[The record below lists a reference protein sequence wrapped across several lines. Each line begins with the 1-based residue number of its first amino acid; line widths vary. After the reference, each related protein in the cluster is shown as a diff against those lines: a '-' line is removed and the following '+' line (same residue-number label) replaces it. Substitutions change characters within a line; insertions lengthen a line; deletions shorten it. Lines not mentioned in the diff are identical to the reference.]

1 MYTILVIDD
10 EPSIRKSYSNFL
22 EDYNYST
29 LEASNGHEGM
39 VLLKEKKPDLV
50 LVDLHMPDIDGL
62 DILAWATEHAPN
74 TPTIVCSGT
83 GVIRD
88 VIEALR
94 LGAWDYILKPVQDFS
109 VLLHAV
115 NKAIER
121 ARLIRENKLYNLHLE
136 SEVEKRTKQVEQANI
151 NLLQLNNRLRQ
162 IVETTKTIT
171 SETHTGKFGSLL
183 LNEFGLHMSA
193 KGGCLYFSEKNGLR
207 LVHALDPGHAADYIP
222 FPLPEKSIL
231 STVHR
236 SGKPLILSDITQ
248 HTDYCKS
255 GWNGYQ
261 NNSVLS
267 FPLIDENRNVF
278 GLLSLHSKEM
288 PPFVD
293 QDKEVGKILA
303 SFSYQALRAS
313 RATEEL
319 KKSEE
324 KFRTYTESAPV
335 AIIIYQDAGWIYANP
350 AAEQLMAA
358 SLVELSSL
366 EFSDII
372 HPDFRHIYH
381 SNRITNLSDAF
392 LKNSHELKIIAR
404 DGSEKWV
411 NFRAEKIE
419 FEGKNAVMVSAMD
432 IGDLKQAEIEK
443 QQLEIQLRQAQKM
456 ESIGTL
462 AGGIAHDFNNIL
474 SSVIGY
480 TELTLADM
488 SEGKSVSKQNMQAI
502 LRAGERARDL
512 VSQILTFSRQ
522 TEKVNIPIK
531 MHMIANEALKL
542 LRSSIPTTIEIIHK
556 IQKCKPILADPTQIH
571 QVIMN
576 LCTNAF
582 HAMQRSGGVM
592 TVTLSPIEI
601 QAQDS
606 ERIADLS
613 PGSYAKLEVID
624 TGTGM
629 NQSTIERIFDPYFTT
644 KEKGKGTG
652 LGLAVVHGIVT
663 NHNGAITVESI
674 PGQGSTFRVF
684 LPVVDDSEMQ
694 ITSRKKQLPRGTE
707 HILLVDDEKE
717 IVLIEQQMLE
727 RLGYKVTTCAGSLD
741 ALTVFQA
748 NPLKFDMIITD
759 MTMPNMTG
767 DQLACEIIKIR
778 PEIPI
783 ILCTGFSEYMNNEK
797 AKSMGIRK
805 FVLKPVSMEEIAT
818 AIRDV
823 LDGESM
829 STG

>member
-1 MYTILVIDD
+1 LYTILVIDD

-29 LEASNGHEGM
+29 IEASNGHEGM
-39 VLLKEKKPDLV
+39 KLLKEKKPDLV

-162 IVETTKTIT
+162 
-171 SETHTGKFGSLL
+171 
-183 LNEFGLHMSA
+183 
-193 KGGCLYFSEKNGLR
+193 
-207 LVHALDPGHAADYIP
+207 
-222 FPLPEKSIL
+222 
-231 STVHR
+231 
-236 SGKPLILSDITQ
+236 
-248 HTDYCKS
+248 
-255 GWNGYQ
+255 
-261 NNSVLS
+261 
-267 FPLIDENRNVF
+267 
-278 GLLSLHSKEM
+278 
-288 PPFVD
+288 
-293 QDKEVGKILA
+293 
-303 SFSYQALRAS
+303 
-313 RATEEL
+313 
-319 KKSEE
+319 SEE

-488 SEGKSVSKQNMQAI
+488 SEGKPASKQNLQAI

-522 TEKVNIPIK
+522 TELVNIPIK
-531 MHMIANEALKL
+531 MHMIANEVLKL

-582 HAMQRSGGVM
+582 HAMQGSGGVM

-606 ERIADLS
+606 EKIAELS

-629 NQSTIERIFDPYFTT
+629 SQSTIERIFDPYFTT

>member
-162 IVETTKTIT
+162 
-171 SETHTGKFGSLL
+171 
-183 LNEFGLHMSA
+183 
-193 KGGCLYFSEKNGLR
+193 
-207 LVHALDPGHAADYIP
+207 
-222 FPLPEKSIL
+222 
-231 STVHR
+231 
-236 SGKPLILSDITQ
+236 
-248 HTDYCKS
+248 
-255 GWNGYQ
+255 
-261 NNSVLS
+261 
-267 FPLIDENRNVF
+267 
-278 GLLSLHSKEM
+278 
-288 PPFVD
+288 
-293 QDKEVGKILA
+293 
-303 SFSYQALRAS
+303 
-313 RATEEL
+313 
-319 KKSEE
+319 SEE

-358 SLVELSSL
+358 SLIELSSL
-366 EFSDII
+366 EFNDII

-381 SNRITNLSDAF
+381 NNRITNLSDAF

-488 SEGKSVSKQNMQAI
+488 SEGKPASKQNLQAI

-522 TEKVNIPIK
+522 TELVNIPIK
-531 MHMIANEALKL
+531 MHMIANEVLKL

-727 RLGYKVTTCAGSLD
+727 RLGYKVTTCAGSMD

-748 NPLKFDMIITD
+748 SPLKFDMIITD

-823 LDGESM
+823 LDGERL

>member
-10 EPSIRKSYSNFL
+10 EQSIRRSYSNFL
-22 EDYNYST
+22 EDHNYTT

-39 VLLKEKKPDLV
+39 MLLKEKKPDLV

-62 DILAWATEHAPN
+62 DILAWVAEHAPD

-94 LGAWDYILKPVQDFS
+94 FGAWDYILKPVQDFS
-109 VLLHAV
+109 VLLHAI

-136 SEVEKRTKQVEQANI
+136 SEVEKRTQQVEQANI

-171 SETHTGKFGSLL
+171 SETHAGRFGSLL

-231 STVHR
+231 SNVYH
-236 SGKPLILSDITQ
+236 SGRPLVLSDITQ
-248 HTDYCKS
+248 NIDYCKS

-267 FPLIDENRNVF
+267 FPLIDENGNVF
-278 GLLSLHSKEM
+278 GLLSLHSKET

-293 QDKEVGKILA
+293 QDKEVGEILA
-303 SFSYQALRAS
+303 SFSCQALRAS
-313 RATEEL
+313 SATEEL
-319 KKSEE
+319 KKSEK
-324 KFRTYTESAPV
+324 KFRKFTESAPV
-335 AIIIYQDAGWIYANP
+335 AIIIYQDNRWIYANP
-350 AAEQLMAA
+350 AAEKLMAA
-358 SLVELSSL
+358 PLIELSSL

-372 HPDFRHIYH
+372 HHDFKHIYQNN
-381 SNRITNLSDAF
+381 SITNLSDAF
-392 LKNSHELKIIAR
+392 LKTSHELKIIAR

-411 NFRAEKIE
+411 NFRTEKIE
-419 FEGKNAVMVSAMD
+419 FEGENAIMVSAMD
-432 IGDLKQAEIEK
+432 IGDLKQSEIEK
-443 QQLEIQLRQAQKM
+443 QRLEIQLRQAQKM

-480 TELTLADM
+480 AELTLADL
-488 SEGKSVSKQNMQAI
+488 SEDKPASKQNMQAI
-502 LRAGERARDL
+502 LRAGGRARDL

-522 TEKVNIPIK
+522 TELVNIPIK
-531 MHMIANEALKL
+531 MHMIANEVLKL

-592 TVTLSPIEI
+592 TVNLSPVEI

-624 TGTGM
+624 TGIGM
-629 NQSTIERIFDPYFTT
+629 SQSTIERIFDPYFTT

-652 LGLAVVHGIVT
+652 LGLAVVHGIIN
-663 NHNGAITVESI
+663 NHNGAITVKSI
-674 PGQGSTFRVF
+674 PGQGSTFSVF
-684 LPVVDDSEMQ
+684 LPVVDDSETQ
-694 ITSRKKQLPRGTE
+694 ITTQKKSLPRGTE

-727 RLGYKVTTCAGSLD
+727 RLGYTVTTRAGSID
-741 ALTVFQA
+741 ALNVFQA

-767 DQLACEIIKIR
+767 DQLAREIIKIR

-783 ILCTGFSEYMNNEK
+783 ILCTGFSEYMNDAK
-797 AKSMGIRK
+797 AKSMGIHK
-805 FVLKPVSMEEIAT
+805 YVLKPVSMEEIAT

-823 LDGESM
+823 LDGKRS
-829 STG
+829 

>member
-1 MYTILVIDD
+1 
-10 EPSIRKSYSNFL
+10 
-22 EDYNYST
+22 
-29 LEASNGHEGM
+29 
-39 VLLKEKKPDLV
+39 
-50 LVDLHMPDIDGL
+50 
-62 DILAWATEHAPN
+62 
-74 TPTIVCSGT
+74 
-83 GVIRD
+83 
-88 VIEALR
+88 
-94 LGAWDYILKPVQDFS
+94 
-109 VLLHAV
+109 
-115 NKAIER
+115 
-121 ARLIRENKLYNLHLE
+121 RENKLYNLQLE

-162 IVETTKTIT
+162 
-171 SETHTGKFGSLL
+171 
-183 LNEFGLHMSA
+183 
-193 KGGCLYFSEKNGLR
+193 
-207 LVHALDPGHAADYIP
+207 
-222 FPLPEKSIL
+222 
-231 STVHR
+231 
-236 SGKPLILSDITQ
+236 
-248 HTDYCKS
+248 
-255 GWNGYQ
+255 
-261 NNSVLS
+261 
-267 FPLIDENRNVF
+267 
-278 GLLSLHSKEM
+278 
-288 PPFVD
+288 
-293 QDKEVGKILA
+293 
-303 SFSYQALRAS
+303 
-313 RATEEL
+313 
-319 KKSEE
+319 SEE

-358 SLVELSSL
+358 SLIELSSL
-366 EFSDII
+366 EFNDII

-381 SNRITNLSDAF
+381 NNRITNLSDAF

-488 SEGKSVSKQNMQAI
+488 SEGKPASKQNLQAI

-522 TEKVNIPIK
+522 TELVNIPIK
-531 MHMIANEALKL
+531 MHMIANEVLKL

-582 HAMQRSGGVM
+582 HAMQGSGGVM

-606 ERIADLS
+606 EKIAELS

-629 NQSTIERIFDPYFTT
+629 SQSTIERIFDPYFTT

-652 LGLAVVHGIVT
+652 LGLAVVHGIVN

-727 RLGYKVTTCAGSLD
+727 RLGYKVTTRAGSMD

-748 NPLKFDMIITD
+748 SPLKFDMIITD

-823 LDGESM
+823 LDGERL

>member
-1 MYTILVIDD
+1 LYTILVIDD

-162 IVETTKTIT
+162 
-171 SETHTGKFGSLL
+171 
-183 LNEFGLHMSA
+183 
-193 KGGCLYFSEKNGLR
+193 
-207 LVHALDPGHAADYIP
+207 
-222 FPLPEKSIL
+222 
-231 STVHR
+231 
-236 SGKPLILSDITQ
+236 
-248 HTDYCKS
+248 
-255 GWNGYQ
+255 
-261 NNSVLS
+261 
-267 FPLIDENRNVF
+267 
-278 GLLSLHSKEM
+278 
-288 PPFVD
+288 
-293 QDKEVGKILA
+293 
-303 SFSYQALRAS
+303 
-313 RATEEL
+313 
-319 KKSEE
+319 SEE

-358 SLVELSSL
+358 SLIELSSL
-366 EFSDII
+366 EFNDII

-381 SNRITNLSDAF
+381 NNRITNLSDAF

-488 SEGKSVSKQNMQAI
+488 SEGKPASKQNLQAI

-522 TEKVNIPIK
+522 TELVNIPIK
-531 MHMIANEALKL
+531 MHMIANEVLKL

-727 RLGYKVTTCAGSLD
+727 RLGYKVTTCAGSMD

-748 NPLKFDMIITD
+748 SPLKFDMIITD

-823 LDGESM
+823 LDGERL